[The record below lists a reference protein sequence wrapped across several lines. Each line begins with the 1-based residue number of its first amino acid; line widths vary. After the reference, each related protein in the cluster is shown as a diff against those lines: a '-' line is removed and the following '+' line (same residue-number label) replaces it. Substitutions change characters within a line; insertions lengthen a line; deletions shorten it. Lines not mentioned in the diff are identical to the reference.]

1 MSFSENKINCFH
13 RDQSMLHVFPGFAKV
28 TFPVLA
34 ASCALRMFHR
44 KLRSFLFPSL
54 AVNYTMFL
62 QNAPVSLFS
71 GEVGFLVEHRRIN
84 VAITRARRHL
94 AVVADSETV
103 SHDDFLKSLVEY
115 MSSEGEVRSAHE
127 YLQDSLTTAFDSY
140 SNERAEVL
148 LTQDTRDYKKKNG
161 LNETKTAVAKENDVK
176 ERDELKVVGAVENR
190 SITCEVETCTAGKV
204 SKQEPVSITPE
215 PLVVS
220 EKSGQKEMNEP
231 LSSSSSSVAVKYSR
245 EALEKEV
252 MDFIQDGSEFELS
265 FPKTLNSQQ
274 RFDVHSIAEKLS
286 LCHESKGE
294 GKDRYIVVRKAK
306 PASKGLFIYSMS
318 SLVLEKRNLWNHG
331 KLNNFI

>member
-1 MSFSENKINCFH
+1 M
-13 RDQSMLHVFPGFAKV
+13 
-28 TFPVLA
+28 
-34 ASCALRMFHR
+34 
-44 KLRSFLFPSL
+44 
-54 AVNYTMFL
+54 
-62 QNAPVSLFS
+62 FS

-127 YLQDSLTTAFDSY
+127 YLQDSLTTAVDSY
-140 SNERAEVL
+140 SNDRAEVL

-176 ERDELKVVGAVENR
+176 ERDELKAVGAVENR

-204 SKQEPVSITPE
+204 SQQEPE
-215 PLVVS
+215 PLVVE

-252 MDFIQDGSEFELS
+252 MDFFQDGSEFELS

-306 PASKGLFIYSMS
+306 PASKGLFIDSMS
-318 SLVLEKRNLWNHG
+318 SLVLEERNLWNHG